1 MAFPILEVLGIV
13 FKPLVDLVDELHT
26 SDEEK
31 GVLRQ
36 KLFEAQSALFIKA
49 MDFEKAALE
58 AQARVVEAEAKSE
71 HWLTSNWRPIVML
84 GMFGLVVARWFGFSA
99 PNIPLEI
106 ENQLWTLLQVGL
118 GGYVA
123 GRSLEKVA
131 EAVAPMLKK
140 DGLRPT

>member
-13 FKPLVDLVDELHT
+13 FKPLVDLVDELHV
-26 SDEEK
+26 SEEEK

-36 KLFEAQSALFIKA
+36 KMFEAQSALFIKA

-84 GMFGLVVARWFGFSA
+84 TFASLVVARWFGFSA

-106 ENQLWTLLQVGL
+106 ENQLWTLLQIGL

-140 DGLRPT
+140 QG

>member
-1 MAFPILEVLGIV
+1 MAFPILEVLGLV
-13 FKPLVDLVDELHT
+13 FKPLVDLIDELHT

-106 ENQLWTLLQVGL
+106 ENQLWTLLQIGL

-140 DGLRPT
+140 QV